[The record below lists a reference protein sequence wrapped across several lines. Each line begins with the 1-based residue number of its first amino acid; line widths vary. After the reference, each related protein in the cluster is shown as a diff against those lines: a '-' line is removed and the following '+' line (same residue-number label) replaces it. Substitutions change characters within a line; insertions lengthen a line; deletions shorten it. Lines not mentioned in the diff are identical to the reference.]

1 MNRAM
6 VRSKIKKMIV
16 ILIGLAILAI
26 VIAVIYIIETEK
38 AQFRRNAE
46 FAHYMPTTNL
56 DSKDLVMYFSR
67 SGNTELMAMEI
78 AKYYQASLVHLEAKD
93 YRIGFRGCINALRDS
108 QTQHAMITPEKID
121 LSQYDT
127 IFIGSPIWWYSPA
140 PPVWQFIKNNDFT
153 GKNVVL
159 FTTFNSRYKQEY
171 IDEFKAKVEAKNGH
185 FVKHIYVERGR
196 ITQQISPETLLE
208 QTRKELNKLQH

>member
-1 MNRAM
+1 MAK
-6 VRSKIKKMIV
+6 SKIKKMIT

-26 VIAVIYIIETEK
+26 MIAVIIIKMEK

-46 FAHYMPTTNL
+46 LAHYTPRINL
-56 DSKDLVMYFSR
+56 GCKDLVIYFSR

-78 AKYYQASLVHLEAKD
+78 AKYYQASLVHLEAED
-93 YRIGFRGCINALRDS
+93 YRIGFRGFINALKDS
-108 QTQHAMITPEKID
+108 QTQRAVITPEKVD

-127 IFIGSPIWWYSPA
+127 IFIGAPIWWYSPA
-140 PPVWQFIKNNDFT
+140 PPVWQFIENNDFN

-159 FTTFNSRYKQEY
+159 FTTVNSRFKQKY
-171 IDEFKAKVEAKNGH
+171 IDEFKAKVEGKNGH

-196 ITQQISPETLLE
+196 MTRQISPEILLE